1 MCIYLC
7 LTNMCVYQ
15 WIFYIYKNILSCQN
29 KTVWVLDNSSYIHR
43 CCGIWSVPHFET
55 GPNGSTRQQV
65 EQRGGSIR
73 CVRRFLARWW
83 RIVCCFYM
91 FGCWLLWLM
100 FTWLLLGLVVVG
112 FTKSMFCVSGFGL
125 LFSCWALRDHLYGP
139 KFFWKVSKLSP
150 VRYRFTTTIKFGV
163 FPHWKTMAIF
173 LCHFQGAND
182 RKPLLVSL
190 REFPVKRSSEA
201 HPHSSPQAN
210 EETNRNTNGGL
221 ENPTVGGSANWEG
234 PRKHTQL

>member
-43 CCGIWSVPHFET
+43 CCGDLECPSFWDRPKWVNKIT
-55 GPNGSTRQQV
+55 GGTAWC
-65 EQRGGSIR
+65 SIR

-100 FTWLLLGLVVVG
+100 FTLVVVG
-112 FTKSMFCVSGFGL
+112 VGGCWVSQNQCFVFLGSVCCLVVEHSEITYTDLSFSGKSLNFLQSGTVSQQLSNLEFFPIEKLWQFSAAIFKGQTTKSRC
-125 LFSCWALRDHLYGP
+125 
-139 KFFWKVSKLSP
+139 
-150 VRYRFTTTIKFGV
+150 
-163 FPHWKTMAIF
+163 
-173 LCHFQGAND
+173 
-182 RKPLLVSL
+182 
-190 REFPVKRSSEA
+190 
-201 HPHSSPQAN
+201 
-210 EETNRNTNGGL
+210 
-221 ENPTVGGSANWEG
+221 
-234 PRKHTQL
+234 